1 VAALVTVTSVNSPVG
16 KQIVGALGPA
26 DRALVMEQLID
37 AMRPADWSLPVAGIH
52 GALLLARME
61 PATAGGLAAF
71 LSTVPKE
78 GMEKGTRY
86 LLKQSKLVDGL

>member
-1 VAALVTVTSVNSPVG
+1 
-16 KQIVGALGPA
+16 
-26 DRALVMEQLID
+26 
-37 AMRPADWSLPVAGIH
+37 
-52 GALLLARME
+52 ME